1 MSETFYVGYLPRM
14 EEPLRGFIRRVVWG
28 LVVLVTVVPLALV
41 AAQRG
46 FSPGVFEYGT
56 KREFEGFIEE
66 FPAPALVVERPHV
79 AKLPSDGLEE
89 PYSRYLLVGF
99 GKHGV
104 AERVRGMA
112 GRRVTIRGTLI
123 ARAGTTMIELADDG
137 LRELTGD
144 RVAPAFRSDELGRF
158 ELRGEIVDSKCWLG
172 VMKPGEWKPH
182 RACATR
188 CIAGGVPPI
197 FVVDREG
204 GGSLQF
210 LLVGANG
217 EAVNAQILDRIA
229 EPLLV
234 EGRVVERGGTFV
246 LYADPAT
253 YRRIE

>member
-1 MSETFYVGYLPRM
+1 MSESFYIGYESRM
-14 EEPLRGFIRRVVWG
+14 DEPLRGFIRRVVFL
-28 LVVLVTVVPLALV
+28 LVALVAFLPLALV

-56 KREFEGFIEE
+56 EREFEGFIEE
-66 FPAPALVVERPHV
+66 FPAPALVVDRPQTV
-79 AKLPSDGLEE
+79 DSKEQ
-89 PYSRYLLVGF
+89 YSRYLLVGF

-104 AERVRGMA
+104 ADRLRGRA
-112 GRRVTIRGTLI
+112 RQRVTIRGTLI
-123 ARAGTTMIELADDG
+123 SRAGTTMIELSDDG
-137 LRELTGD
+137 LNELAGD
-144 RVAPAFRSDELGRF
+144 RVAPTFRSDELGRF

-217 EAVNAQILDRIA
+217 EAVNARILDRIA
-229 EPLLV
+229 EPLLI
-234 EGRVVERGGTFV
+234 EGRVIERGGTLV